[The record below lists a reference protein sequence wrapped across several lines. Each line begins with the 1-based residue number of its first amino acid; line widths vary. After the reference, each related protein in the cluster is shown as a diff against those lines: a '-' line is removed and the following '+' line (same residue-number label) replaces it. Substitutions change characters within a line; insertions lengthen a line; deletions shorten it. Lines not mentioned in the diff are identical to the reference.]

1 MSLSQ
6 SLSKT
11 AVVLVSILPLA
22 AWADDG
28 VKGPNVHYVQCR
40 SEDGRF
46 AQQYSQVGAQQWVFF
61 NRAGQSRNYDEV
73 QRDEWSVY
81 LKSADG
87 LKTQLD
93 LFKKTCTVQKA
104 DGSPVSSGVV
114 AFAHS
119 M

>member
-1 MSLSQ
+1 MSCSIAKFVL
-6 SLSKT
+6 
-11 AVVLVSILPLA
+11 ALVSILPLA
-22 AWADDG
+22 ALAEDG

-46 AQQYSQVGAQQWVFF
+46 AQQYSQVGARQWVFF

-81 LKSADG
+81 LQSPDG
-87 LKTQLD
+87 LRTQLD
-93 LFKKTCTVQKA
+93 LFKKTCTVSKA
-104 DGSPVSSGVV
+104 DGSLVGSGVV
-114 AFAHS
+114 AYAHT